1 MTIGKKNIVWITGAS
16 SGIGKALSLEFARN
30 NIFVIGTARRLEL
43 LSELKKELAVFGN
56 NFEPYQLD
64 VTDYDAIVQ
73 FHKNILSN
81 YQIDCLIN
89 NAGTTSFKKA
99 IDDSISEIENII
111 NVNLL
116 GSIYTIKIVLPEMIA
131 RQSGTI
137 INILSMV
144 TQKVFTSSSAYT
156 ASKSGLLGYSKVLR
170 EEVRDKNIR
179 IINVSPGATSTEI
192 WSDEVRNKNN
202 DSMMNADDI
211 AKIVFRIFAE
221 KSNMVVEE
229 IILRPVKGDL

>member
-1 MTIGKKNIVWITGAS
+1 MVNNKNTVWITGAS

-30 NIFVIGTARRLEL
+30 DIFVIGTARRLAL
-43 LSELKKELAVFGN
+43 LNEIKKELADYGN
-56 NFEPYQLD
+56 NFEPHKLD
-64 VTDYDAIVQ
+64 ITDYAAIDQ
-73 FHKNILSN
+73 FHKKILSN
-81 YQIDCLIN
+81 YQVDCLIN

-99 IDDSISEIENII
+99 IDDSIADIENILH
-111 NVNLL
+111 VNLF
-116 GSIYTIKIVLPEMIA
+116 GGIYTIKTVLPEMIE

-156 ASKSGLLGYSKVLR
+156 ASKSGLLGYTKVLR

-192 WSDEVRNKNN
+192 WSDEIRNKHN
-202 DSMMNADDI
+202 DSMMNSDDI
-211 AKIVFRIFAE
+211 AKIVFRIFSE
-221 KSNMVVEE
+221 KSNMVVED
-229 IILRPVKGDL
+229 IILRPLKGDL

>member
-1 MTIGKKNIVWITGAS
+1 MVNNKNTVWITGAS

-43 LSELKKELAVFGN
+43 LNEIKKELAENGN
-56 NFEPYQLD
+56 NFEPHQLD
-64 VTDYDAIVQ
+64 VTDYAAIDQ

-89 NAGTTSFKKA
+89 NAGKTSFKKA
-99 IDDSISEIENII
+99 IDDSIADIENILR
-111 NVNLL
+111 VNLL
-116 GSIYTIKIVLPEMIA
+116 GGIYTIKTVLPEMIE

-144 TQKVFTSSSAYT
+144 TQKVFTSSSVYT
-156 ASKSGLLGYSKVLR
+156 ASKSGLMGYTKVLR

-179 IINVSPGATSTEI
+179 IINVLPGATATEI
-192 WSDEVRNKNN
+192 WPNEVIRKNS
-202 DSMMNADDI
+202 DSMMDAEKI
-211 AKIVFRIFAE
+211 AKLVFILYSE
-221 KSNMVVEE
+221 KSNMVIEE
-229 IILRPVKGDL
+229 IILRPLKGDL

>member
-1 MTIGKKNIVWITGAS
+1 MINSKNAVWITGAS
-16 SGIGKALSLEFARN
+16 SGIGKALSLEFTRN

-43 LSELKKELAVFGN
+43 LNGIKKELADYKN
-56 NFEPYQLD
+56 NFEAHQLD
-64 VTDYDAIVQ
+64 ITNYSEIDQ
-73 FHKNILSN
+73 FHKKVLSN

-99 IDDSISEIENII
+99 IDDSIEDIENILR
-111 NVNLL
+111 VNLL
-116 GSIYTIKIVLPEMIA
+116 GSIYAIKTILPDMLA
-131 RQSGTI
+131 KQSGTI

-156 ASKSGLLGYSKVLR
+156 ASKSGLMGYTKVLR

-192 WSDEVRNKNN
+192 WSKEIRKKHN
-202 DSMMNADDI
+202 DSMMNSEDI
-211 AKIVFRIFAE
+211 ARIVFRIYSE
-221 KSNMVVEE
+221 KSNMVVEDL
-229 IILRPVKGDL
+229 ILRPLKGDL

>member
-1 MTIGKKNIVWITGAS
+1 MINNKNAVWITGAS

-43 LSELKKELAVFGN
+43 LNGIKKELADYKN
-56 NFEPYQLD
+56 NFEAHQLD
-64 VTDYDAIVQ
+64 ITNYSEIDQ
-73 FHKNILSN
+73 FHKKVLSN

-99 IDDSISEIENII
+99 IDDSIEDIENILR
-111 NVNLL
+111 VNLL
-116 GSIYTIKIVLPEMIA
+116 GSIYAIKTILPDMLA
-131 RQSGTI
+131 KQSGTI

-156 ASKSGLLGYSKVLR
+156 ASKSGLMGYTKVLR

-192 WSDEVRNKNN
+192 WSKEIRKKHN
-202 DSMMNADDI
+202 DSMMNSEDI
-211 AKIVFRIFAE
+211 ARIVFRIYSE
-221 KSNMVVEE
+221 KSNMVVEDL
-229 IILRPVKGDL
+229 ILRPLKGDL

>member
-1 MTIGKKNIVWITGAS
+1 MVNNKHTVWITGAS
-16 SGIGKALSLEFARN
+16 SGIGRALSLEFARN

-43 LSELKKELAVFGN
+43 LNEIKKILADYGN

-64 VTDYDAIVQ
+64 VTDYAAIDQ
-73 FHKNILSN
+73 FHKKILSN

-89 NAGTTSFKKA
+89 NAGATSYKKA
-99 IDDSISEIENII
+99 LDDSISDIENILR
-111 NVNLL
+111 VNLF
-116 GSIYTIKIVLPEMIA
+116 GGIYAIKTVLPGMID

-137 INILSMV
+137 INILSVV

-156 ASKSGLLGYSKVLR
+156 ASKSGLLGYTKVLR

-192 WSDEVRNKNN
+192 WSNEVRNKNN
-202 DSMMNADDI
+202 DSMMNTDDV
-211 AKIVFRIFAE
+211 AKIVFRIFSE
-221 KSNMVVEE
+221 KSNMVVED
-229 IILRPVKGDL
+229 IILRPLKGDL